1 MPKKVDHKLRREDFM
16 AAAYR
21 MIKKKGING
30 ATFRAV
36 AKEAGYTTGA
46 LVHYV
51 DSMDKLLV
59 EASEFSAREVRA
71 DMEKAAAL
79 PDKLEALRHV
89 LYLALPSDEDKRGNW
104 NFFLGFWERS
114 AQSAEVRRLT
124 HLRYV
129 EWLKRTARLIKNAR
143 DAGDLPKDLDIRKAS
158 RACVAMIDGIATQT
172 LRSGS
177 PLSPKDQREL
187 VDAWIEL
194 WLKPLRKL
202 GTKRSARRAKADGAA
217 HTAHS

>member
-1 MPKKVDHKLRREDFM
+1 MPKKVDHKLRREVFM

-21 MIKKKGING
+21 TIKKHGISG

-36 AKEAGYTTGA
+36 AKEAGFTTGA

-71 DMEKAAAL
+71 DMEKAENL
-79 PDKLEALRHV
+79 PDKLDALRQV

-158 RACVAMIDGIATQT
+158 RACVSLIDGIAIQT
-172 LRSGS
+172 LRSGT
-177 PLSPKDQREL
+177 PLTAKEQREL
-187 VDAWIEL
+187 VDAWIAL
-194 WLKPLRKL
+194 WLKPVT
-202 GTKRSARRAKADGAA
+202 TKRTASRRAKGNGSA
-217 HTAHS
+217 HAVHS